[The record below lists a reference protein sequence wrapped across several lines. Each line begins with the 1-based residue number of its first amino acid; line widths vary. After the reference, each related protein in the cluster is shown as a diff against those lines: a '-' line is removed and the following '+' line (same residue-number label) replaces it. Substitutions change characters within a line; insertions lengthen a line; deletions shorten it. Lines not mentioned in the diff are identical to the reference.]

1 MAAPAVR
8 PQRPIFSMKTPQAAT
23 SATAL
28 SQVFWPLLRIA
39 ISFSLL
45 FVDNAILVVVAALS
59 RLRGAADRRQAATRD
74 VHFYPKTV
82 LITGVGTP
90 HGLAL
95 ARAWDAQGHRV
106 VGVDVA
112 DLNLPVRSGGGMS
125 NTLLAFYRV
134 PKDHY
139 ISRLLDMINREKID
153 IWIPCSPKAT
163 AIEDATARQ
172 VVESRTTCKCI
183 AFDPELTSRLIR
195 PDSFRQFLAE
205 RDLPVLDRHQVQSR
219 DSVHKILNRSPTKS
233 YHMRRVSSS
242 ANEAAVILPK
252 RTLSRTYSE
261 VSEITISK
269 DVPWIMQQQTRLGEF
284 YADLLLVHGHVHAI
298 KVRMV
303 ETRSPHWGASRMDE
317 ALATAIHRLMQRF
330 ALKGGIRMTGHL
342 SVRLLVDKEFE
353 HTSVRHTIH
362 IADCVPGASAIENL
376 LRDARCPVD
385 GYIEVLSI
393 EPTEPAAWK
402 VAATLSP
409 TPRPS
414 SPFMEKVETILTGF
428 LPRFLPLDLIKAT
441 LAALE
446 AELIPFLFWK
456 DPRFSSH
463 DPLPW
468 WWHVHVYQP
477 MREIWLLVKQ
487 IREAGMSAGS
497 MAR

>member
-1 MAAPAVR
+1 MAAPAAR
-8 PQRPIFSMKTPQAAT
+8 PQRPIFSMKTPQAANL
-23 SATAL
+23 AKDV
-28 SQVFWPLLRIA
+28 SQVFWPLFRIA
-39 ISFSLL
+39 ISLSLL
-45 FVDNAILVVVAALS
+45 FIDSAILVGISVLS
-59 RLRGAADRRQAATRD
+59 RVRAAPDERQAATRD

-90 HGLAL
+90 YGLAL

-139 ISRLLDMINREKID
+139 ISRLLDIIHREKID

-172 VVESRTTCKCI
+172 VIESRTSCRCVV
-183 AFDPELTSRLIR
+183 FDPELTSRLIR
-195 PDSFRQFLAE
+195 PESFRQFLIE

-233 YHMRRVSSS
+233 YHMRQISSS
-242 ANEAAVILPK
+242 GSEAAIILPK

-269 DVPWIMQQQTRLGEF
+269 DVPWVMQQQTRLGEF

-303 ETRSPHWGASRMDE
+303 ATRAPHWGASRMDE

-330 ALKGGIRMTGHL
+330 AVKGGVRMTGHL
-342 SVRLLVDKEFE
+342 SVRLLIDEEFE

-362 IADCVPGASAIENL
+362 IVDCVPGASAIENL
-376 LRDARCPVD
+376 LRDARCPID
-385 GYIEVLSI
+385 GYTEVLSI
-393 EPTEPAAWK
+393 DVTEPAAWK

-409 TPRPS
+409 TPQPS
-414 SPFMEKVETILTGF
+414 STLIEIVETMLAGF
-428 LPRFLPLDLIKAT
+428 LPGGFPQDIIKSTLAT
-441 LAALE
+441 LQ
-446 AELIPFLFWK
+446 AELTPFVFWK
-456 DPRFSSH
+456 DPRFSSR

-487 IREAGMSAGS
+487 IREAGMRASS
-497 MAR
+497 TTR